1 MKRSIHHHARK
12 LARIGLFLLFS
23 LLLMSAKLFA
33 QNRDGSI
40 DLTGGEGRKIYVNDE
55 GSGKGLG
62 IEGRSFTVE
71 TWMRLSSNDN
81 DNVNLFR
88 FRNGDARVSLD
99 YKGDSEKSDKPWRVQ
114 IKGGPDGEKSWDLN
128 YNKNGSTGPDFLNK
142 WHHVAFT
149 TNGASTVQIYIDGT
163 LLLQWSLVNSDNESV
178 ALFPDNGSGYG
189 DCFIGDKS
197 VTTEARETMYVGEVR
212 IWKTRLS
219 ASEISKYYD
228 EEINSSHPQ
237 WGNLVRYYHG
247 NKSYISGTTR
257 YYQDESPS
265 GGYDAYGDDNDVG
278 LSLTYTP
285 TVKPPSFNN
294 TKVNPSFSASTCNT
308 DNGIDV
314 SWTDFQASSTYS
326 SGTTPSYE
334 VTRVSDNTTIYT
346 GGGSS
351 KEDTD
356 VSPGDAETYQLKT
369 RWYINSVAVYSDD
382 KITTNKGS
390 MTAVYA
396 APSGF
401 SATTDNCD
409 VTIDLDWDQL
419 TSSPPKWKV
428 QRATNSAFTTGVITL
443 TSTLDGAVTSF
454 TDASPNPE
462 QTYYYRVVATGND
475 GNGCAVVA
483 SNSEVVS
490 GFTSKPPT
498 APNDLAVVVDNVNNE
513 LDITWTN
520 PSNSYASGFI
530 LRREKL
536 DGSNTVDI
544 ELANTVTSYSDADI
558 SICETYRYKIAAT
571 NACSPDGV
579 FSNTT
584 QTGLLGLDIDDVLSS
599 INASKGYFSNEVLL
613 EWEIKGSLSQVDRFR
628 VERTVAGSDNYK
640 LIAVVDNNLFYKDES
655 ASSGVFYNYRVTG
668 ETTCNDL
675 IVYTNEVVDLGFR
688 QPFGIANGHTEY
700 TGGNAVEDVVINF
713 ERTDGT
719 QIGNSL
725 KFDGAGDY
733 VAIDSFSY
741 KGSDYKE
748 MTVEAWFKTS
758 SSGDQILA
766 SFDASEYWRLE
777 IGGSAANAG
786 YLGFNIAKNDGAS
799 ANSTIQ
805 STVRVDD
812 GVWHHVAVVF
822 DNGTLSMYVDGEL
835 DVQITDA
842 IAEFGSVNQRYGFLG
857 VGSEADAF
865 NGNIGPTY
873 YLEGNLDEFRLW
885 SVARTED
892 QIKNNYDR
900 LISNEQVGLKVY
912 YRFDEGVGSEVYDV
926 AKTGEN
932 FNQNDGLFVGGTSFS
947 SEIPS
952 SDKLGIRATTDQF
965 GDYTAD
971 YIPYKGSGNVF
982 RVTPA
987 FGQHQFTPSSKSIY
1001 LGDGSFVQ
1009 NNVDFDDISFFT
1021 VTGKVSYKDTN
1032 VPVQDVTVLI
1042 DGEVALGSDNKVVRT
1057 DAEGNYEINVPIGN
1071 HYLSVEKD
1079 GHTFYEGYFP
1089 PLDELGSVT
1098 FHEFIEDLQVNFTDS
1113 TKIKVAGRLVGGTRE
1128 AEKQLGFGLSTNNVG
1143 SATLSFNLQNAAYD
1157 LPVVTVDTDPYTG
1170 EYEIEMLPE
1179 QFVIST
1185 ITTSANYA
1193 IDAEDLPVLDLRNSV
1208 DEIVVYEDEEDSS
1221 SATYSYHHKQNFIIR
1236 ETPEILVYGKND
1248 EAFEGDTELQYS
1260 DQESGEVKTL
1270 DLSVSNPFD
1279 YPFFNMGKPYEANV
1293 YVVETYRNPYHP
1305 AGAIIDYVPVVKADV
1320 AITDNIGSTPD
1331 QGNTGQTDENGLF
1344 RYAFLAGSPNI
1355 QMNGDESFTKTFEVN
1370 ATVEGYGI
1378 AWRSSDPFRAYVLGV
1393 KPQEGTGFV
1402 TYGPDQVDFVLRDPP
1417 GSNSYAYIEKGS
1429 SYSVTEGWE
1438 LNALTNQS
1446 LDKIVNKGV
1455 DVQAGGG
1462 LAGPVVSLDTD
1473 EIGETGIQV
1482 SRAYDYNGHY
1492 TESYDFTERIETSA
1506 DPEDVG
1512 SDADLFIG
1520 RATNVLVSKTS
1531 NLRLVDRAWAETYL
1545 ETSEYL
1551 DITGS
1556 DVVIAVLDGYAVDN
1570 NGIQTYFIYSQRY
1583 IVEELIPTLLV
1594 LRDELFEGPK
1604 YESHLP
1610 MSSPYYGLNNDDN
1623 SFNEQIKEMLQAD
1636 PEANIS
1642 NLSYTFTPE
1651 TGDDIDSVQFI
1662 NDQITSWLNRL
1673 ADNEADKINA
1683 RLIDNISIDG
1693 SGGVYSS
1700 EVKQSYNKDF
1710 NYSSVRS
1717 MRLTWN
1723 AGFGVLSNGAGLQ
1736 IRNSFNGTVDVGNTG
1751 SKVIDHSLTFGYVI
1765 DEKDEGDY
1773 YSIDVKTVDGVG
1785 IYNKSVFAD
1794 YQKSYKQFRAETQE
1808 KLIFAGAY
1816 LAGAAVTKAIA
1827 KYAAKKAGATN
1838 SFIATAQFLIDA
1850 GAFVYEAV
1858 DHTNNALEVFNKQDD
1873 LTTDFNVTG
1882 FKISSPIFSVR
1893 GGASRCPYEG
1903 GEEAEF
1909 VSIDG
1914 AVMNLHT
1921 ATLKREIPTI
1931 AVSPSIQANVPE
1943 GEKAVFTLQLGN
1955 ESETS
1960 TNMWYEISID
1970 ESTNPD
1976 GAILLIDGLTAER
1989 QYLVNANEILQKT
2002 LTIQQGASGVLKYD
2016 SIGIILH
2023 STCQFDPTTSQA
2035 DIADTV
2041 YVSARFL
2048 PKCSDVA
2055 VGNFNE
2061 NWIINYA
2068 DGNEIP
2074 VNLDGY
2080 NVNLSTLEKIDFQ
2093 YKTLSGTPITVMTY
2107 FKNAETTGYAE
2118 YDGPKDVIDGSADV
2132 SFIWDISSLNDGK
2145 YQIRARAHCSDGSVF
2160 ESDYLTG
2167 TLDTSNP
2174 VVFGTPSPADGVLN
2188 AGDDILIKFSEEI
2201 EAGFVKDFNIEV
2213 RSVLNGA
2220 EVSHATS
2227 VQFDGVDDMVT
2238 IDNVTFNKK
2247 SFTIEFWMQNEVAS
2261 ASSET
2266 TIMTTG
2272 SGSNQVAITQVGAD
2286 INFRLGNNTVSIDP
2300 SAAYT
2305 VTNPWDSWHHWVF
2318 AYDLDN
2324 KKVKVYADD
2333 QVLADVSGIEFN
2345 PSYEGVLK
2353 IGSGQ
2358 FAGRMHEL
2366 RIWEDVRTYGEAV
2379 ANMSITLVGNEP
2391 GLYGYWPLDEGNG
2404 TQGLDRSASRH
2415 ATIGAEWSLEP
2426 GGVSWELDGANY
2438 LTISSTNILAD
2449 TETDFTIELWFKGN
2463 STGAVQTLLSN
2474 GLGDGTDTET
2484 NPNSVVVIEAQTD
2497 GTIHVLSNGY
2507 DFQGTNTDYMDGDWH
2522 HLAFVVDRS
2531 ANARMYIDGERQNQV
2546 NAANIDQFYGAEVTL
2561 GARVER
2567 IDAATNSYDNYLS
2580 GAVDEVRFWNTA
2592 RSATLINQYMHT
2604 KIERDEPGLVSYHPF
2619 ETYEVLLGAYIME
2632 NTLADQV
2639 QNDHLSDVSDAVSSD
2654 GSDHFSDQR
2663 PAIRDIR
2670 GMQDLPFD
2678 FAVNN
2683 DQIII
2688 IPNVDA
2694 NRIEGQ
2700 VMEITILSVRDL
2712 NGNKL
2717 LSPVTWT
2724 AYVQQNQIKWDDDA
2738 LELMKAVDESM
2749 SFTAS
2754 FTNKSGSAQ
2763 GYSLENIPAWLSASQ
2778 TSGFVNPLEKVVI
2791 TFDVND
2797 ALNVGSY
2804 GHGIYLST
2812 DEGFNDRLAID
2823 LRVSGDEPDWQV
2835 DENQFEYSMNV
2846 FGRVIIDGVISTDQY
2861 DMVAAFVGDEVRGV
2875 ARPTYVSGVDD
2886 YQVFL
2891 TIYSN
2896 EVNNEAIELR
2906 VYDASTGYT
2915 HENVTPEITFTA
2927 NTIMGTVV
2935 SPVDIE
2941 ADQRI
2946 SREYVLKAGWTW
2958 ISFNLD
2964 DARLSDVGSLFGD
2977 IGAEGD
2983 IVKNQSTFD
2992 EYSSGAWFG
3001 TLSNS
3006 GGFTAGDMYKVKLA
3020 ESATLKV
3027 IGQPFDVYG
3036 HPIAISAG
3044 WNYIGFLPQEKMT
3057 LAEALVSIS
3066 PEVGDV
3072 IKSSTSFAM
3081 YSGSALGWVGSLT
3094 NMQPGKGYML
3104 NTTSDGTLT
3113 YPERASL
3120 SGSRSVNE
3128 RSYDS
3133 YFTVQDNEGGH
3144 TMSIVA
3150 SVESFDFAQA
3160 IEEYVLVAYRK
3171 DEVIGYAP
3179 ATSVDDQSLF
3189 FLSATAE
3196 EADELSFKLYNM
3208 EEDAY
3213 FELNGAVVYAANKVL
3228 GSVFE
3233 PVVLDGNRVLAVA
3246 EADHISVYPNPFGS
3260 YLDIRIQSDVS
3271 HIDISLVD
3279 LSGKVIFSKQ
3289 VEIVGAVIRL
3299 EDELKGLAHGV
3310 YQLITLEGSEKRVFK
3325 LIK

>member
-1 MKRSIHHHARK
+1 MKPSIHHCSREVV
-12 LARIGLFLLFS
+12 RMGLFLFFS
-23 LLLMSAKLFA
+23 LLLISSKLFA

-40 DLTGGEGRKIYVNDE
+40 DLTGGSGRGIYVNHD
-55 GSGKGLG
+55 GSGSGLG
-62 IEGRSFTVE
+62 VEGKALTVE
-71 TWMRLSSNDN
+71 AWVRLTSNSNDN
-81 DNVNLFR
+81 FNFFR
-88 FRNGDARVSLD
+88 FRNGDARLSVD
-99 YKGDSEKSDKPWRVQ
+99 YKGDAEKSDEPWRVQ
-114 IKGGPDGEKSWDLN
+114 IKGGPDGEKTWDLN
-128 YNKNGSTGPDFLNK
+128 YNKNGSTGPDFLNN

-149 TNGASTVQIYIDGT
+149 TNGGSTVQIYIDGT
-163 LLLQWSLVNSDNESV
+163 LLLQWTLTSGGESV
-178 ALFPDNGSGYG
+178 ALYPTDGDRDGNSLIGSEGVSNGADG
-189 DCFIGDKS
+189 
-197 VTTEARETMYVGEVR
+197 TMYVGEVR

-219 ASEISKYYD
+219 TSEISTYYD
-228 EEINSSHPQ
+228 EEINSSHPK
-237 WGNLVRYYHG
+237 WGDLVRYYHG
-247 NKSYISGTTR
+247 NESYIDAATSVR
-257 YYQDESPS
+257 YYEDESPTNE
-265 GGYDAYGDDNDVG
+265 YDAYGNDSDIG

-285 TVKPPSFNN
+285 TVKPPSFDN
-294 TKVNPSFSASTCNT
+294 TEVNPSFSASTCNT
-308 DNGIDV
+308 DDGIDL
-314 SWTDFQASSTYS
+314 SWTDFQSSSTYK

-346 GGGSS
+346 GGASS

-356 VSPGDAETYQLKT
+356 VSPGDAETYKLKT

-382 KITTNKGS
+382 EITTNKGS
-390 MTAVYA
+390 MTEVYA

-428 QRATNSAFTTGVITL
+428 QRATNSAFTTGVTTL
-443 TSTLDGAVTSF
+443 TSTLAGSVTSF

-475 GNGCAVVA
+475 GNGCSVIA
-483 SNSEVVS
+483 SNSTVVS
-490 GFTSKPPT
+490 GFSSKPPT
-498 APNDLAVVVDNVNNE
+498 APTDLAVVVDNVNNE
-513 LDITWTN
+513 LDITWTD

-536 DGSNTVDI
+536 DGTDAVDI
-544 ELANTVTSYSDADI
+544 TLANTVTSYSDADI

-571 NACSPDGV
+571 NACSPNGV

-599 INASKGYFSNEVLL
+599 VNASKGYFSNEVLL
-613 EWEIKGSLSQVDRFR
+613 EWEINGSLSQVDRFR
-628 VERTVAGSDNYK
+628 IERTVAGTDSYQ
-640 LIAVVDNNLFYKDES
+640 LIGVVDNNLFFKDES

-668 ETTCNDL
+668 ETTCNDA
-675 IVYTNEVVDLGFR
+675 IVYTNEIVDLGFR

-700 TGGNAVEDVVINF
+700 SGGNAVEDVVINF
-713 ERTDGT
+713 ERTDGA

-733 VAIDSFSY
+733 VAIDNFY
-741 KGSDYKE
+741 YEGSDYEE
-748 MTVEAWFKTS
+748 MTLETWFKTS
-758 SSGDQILA
+758 NSDDQIIA
-766 SFDASEYWRLE
+766 AFDGSDYWRLE
-777 IGGSAANAG
+777 INGTSADAG
-786 YLGFNIAKNDGAS
+786 KIGVLISNS
-799 ANSTIQ
+799 AQMKMQ

-812 GVWHHVAVVF
+812 GEWHHVAVVF
-822 DNGTLSMYVDGEL
+822 DNGTLSMYLDGEFN
-835 DVQITDA
+835 VSSEIGIST
-842 IAEFGSVNQRYGFLG
+842 FGSTNKRYGFLG
-857 VGSEADAF
+857 IGSEADVF
-865 NGNIGPTY
+865 NGATGPAY
-873 YLEGNLDEFRLW
+873 SFDGNLDEFRLW
-885 SVARTED
+885 SVVRTED

-900 LISNEQVGLKVY
+900 LISNEQVGLEVY

-947 SEIPS
+947 SEIPG
-952 SDKLGIRATTDQF
+952 SDKLGIRATTDQY

-987 FGQHQFTPSSKSIY
+987 FGQHQFTPSSKSIF

-1009 NNVDFDDISFFT
+1009 NNVDFEDISFFT
-1021 VTGKVSYKDTN
+1021 VRGKVSYKDTN

-1042 DGEVALGSDNKVVRT
+1042 DGQAALGSDNKVVRT

-1071 HYLSVEKD
+1071 HYLSVEKE
-1079 GHTFYEGYFP
+1079 GHTFHEGYFP
-1089 PLDELGSVT
+1089 PLDALGSVT
-1098 FHEFIEDLQVNFTDS
+1098 FHEFTEDLTVTFTDS
-1113 TKIKVAGRLVGGTRE
+1113 TKVKLAGRLVGGTRE
-1128 AEKQLGFGLSTNNVG
+1128 AEKKLGFGLSTNNVG
-1143 SATLSFNLQNAAYD
+1143 SATLSFDLQNAAYD
-1157 LPVVTVDTDPYTG
+1157 LPTVTVDTDPSTG

-1179 QFVIST
+1179 QFTIADIST
-1185 ITTSANYA
+1185 TGGYSIAAT
-1193 IDAEDLPVLDLRNSV
+1193 DLPVLDLRNSV
-1208 DEIVVYEDEEDSS
+1208 AEIIELENEDGPA
-1221 SATYSYHHKQNFIIR
+1221 SASYVYHHKQNFVIR
-1236 ETPEILVYGKND
+1236 ETPEILVYGQN
-1248 EAFEGDTELQYS
+1248 EEVFEGDTELEYS

-1279 YPFFNMGKPYEANV
+1279 YPFFNMGKPYEANI

-1305 AGAIIDYVPVVKADV
+1305 AGGIIDYVPVVKAEV
-1320 AITDNIGSTPD
+1320 AITDNIGSTPGE
-1331 QGNTGQTDENGLF
+1331 GNTGQTDENGLF
-1344 RYAFLAGSPNI
+1344 HYAFLAGSPNI
-1355 QMNGDESFTKTFEVN
+1355 QLNGAESFTKTFEVS
-1370 ATVEGYGI
+1370 ATVDGYGI
-1378 AWRSSDPFRAYVLGV
+1378 AWRSSDPFRAYILGV

-1402 TYGPDQVDFVLRDPP
+1402 TYGPDQIDFVLRDPP
-1417 GSNSYAYIEKGS
+1417 GSNSYAYLEKGS
-1429 SYSVTEGWE
+1429 SYSVSEGWV
-1438 LNALTNQS
+1438 LNASTNQS
-1446 LDKIVNKGV
+1446 LDKNINKGV

-1462 LAGPVVSLDTD
+1462 LVGPVVSVDTD
-1473 EIGETGIQV
+1473 EISETGIQV

-1492 TESYDFTERIETSA
+1492 TESYNFTERIETSA

-1512 SDADLFIG
+1512 SAADLFIG

-1531 NLRLVDRAWAETYL
+1531 NLRLVDRNWAETYL
-1545 ETSEYL
+1545 EASQYL

-1556 DVVIAVLDGYAVDN
+1556 DVVIALLDGYAVDN
-1570 NGIQTYFIYSQRY
+1570 NGISTYFIYSQRF
-1583 IVEELIPTLLV
+1583 IVEELIPNLLV

-1623 SFNEQIKEMLQAD
+1623 SFNELKHSMLIAD
-1636 PEANIS
+1636 PYADIS

-1651 TGDDIDSVQFI
+1651 TDEDIDSVQFI
-1662 NDQITSWLNRL
+1662 NDQVTSWINAL
-1673 ADNEADKINA
+1673 ADNEAAKINA
-1683 RLIDNISIDG
+1683 RLIDNISVDG

-1723 AGFGVLSNGAGLQ
+1723 AGFGILSNGAGLQ
-1736 IRNSFNGTVDVGNTG
+1736 IRNNFDATADIGNTG
-1751 SKVIDHSLTFGYVI
+1751 SKEIDHSLTFGYVI

-1785 IYNKSVFAD
+1785 IYNKSAFGD
-1794 YQKSYKQFRAETQE
+1794 YQKTFKEFRAETQE

-1816 LAGAAVTKAIA
+1816 FAGAAVTKAIA
-1827 KYAAKKAGATN
+1827 KYGAKKAGRSNT
-1838 SFIATAQFLIDA
+1838 FIATAEFLIDA
-1850 GAFVYEAV
+1850 AGFVYEAV
-1858 DHTNNALEVFNKQDD
+1858 DHTNNALEVFDKQDD

-1960 TNMWYEISID
+1960 TNLWYEISID

-1989 QYLVNANEILQKT
+1989 QYLVNANEILEKT
-2002 LTIQQGASGVLKYD
+2002 LTIQQGASGVLNYD
-2016 SIGIILH
+2016 SLGIILH

-2061 NWIINYA
+2061 NWIVNYA

-2074 VNLDGY
+2074 VKLDGY

-2107 FKNAETTGYAE
+2107 YKDAETTGYAE

-2167 TLDTSNP
+2167 TIDTSNP

-2188 AGDDILIKFSEEI
+2188 ASDDILIKFSEEI
-2201 EAGFVKDFNIEV
+2201 EAGFVKDFNIKV

-2220 EVSHATS
+2220 DVSHATS
-2227 VQFDGVDDMVT
+2227 VQFDGADDVVA

-2247 SFTIEFWMQNEVAS
+2247 SFTIEFWMQNEVES

-2266 TIMTTG
+2266 TIMAIG
-2272 SGSNQVAITQVGAD
+2272 SGSNQVAITQDGSE
-2286 INFRLGNNTVSIDP
+2286 INFKLGNNTVAIDP

-2305 VTNPWDSWHHWVF
+2305 MTNPWNSWHHWAFV
-2318 AYDLDN
+2318 YDLDN
-2324 KKVKVYADD
+2324 EKVKVYADD
-2333 QVLADVSGIEFN
+2333 QVLAEVSAIDFN
-2345 PSYEGVLK
+2345 PSYEGVLE
-2353 IGSGQ
+2353 IGDGQ

-2366 RIWEDVRTYGEAV
+2366 RLWEDVRTYGETV
-2379 ANMSITLVGNEP
+2379 ANMSVTLVGNEP

-2404 TQGLDRSASRH
+2404 TQGLDRAASRH
-2415 ATIGAEWSLEP
+2415 ATIAAEWSLEP
-2426 GGVSWELDGANY
+2426 GGVSWEFDGTNY
-2438 LTISSTNILAD
+2438 LTINSTNILAD
-2449 TETDFTIELWFKGN
+2449 AETDFTIELWFKGN
-2463 STGAVQTLLSN
+2463 STGARQTLLSN
-2474 GLGDGTDTET
+2474 GLGDGMDTET
-2484 NPNSVVVIEAQTD
+2484 NPNSVVVIEAQAD
-2497 GTIHVLSNGY
+2497 GTLHVLSNGY
-2507 DFQGTNTDYMDGDWH
+2507 DFQGTDTDYMDGDWH

-2546 NAANIDQFYGAEVTL
+2546 NASNIDQFYGAEVTL

-2567 IDAATNSYDNYLS
+2567 IDPATNSYDNYLS

-2619 ETYEVLLGAYIME
+2619 ETYEVLLGAYLME

-2639 QNDHLSDVSDAVSSD
+2639 ENDDLSDVSDAVSSD
-2654 GSDHFSDQR
+2654 VSDHFSDQK

-2670 GMQDLPFD
+2670 GMQDLLFD
-2678 FAVNN
+2678 FAVN
-2683 DQIII
+2683 DDEIII

-2694 NRIEGQ
+2694 GRIEGQ
-2700 VMEITILSVRDL
+2700 VMEITILSVQDM

-2738 LELMKAVDESM
+2738 LELIKAVDESM

-2754 FTNKSGSAQ
+2754 FTNKGGTSQ

-2778 TSGFVNPLEKVVI
+2778 TSGFVDPLETVVI

-2804 GHGIYLST
+2804 AHGIYLST

-2823 LRVSGDEPDWQV
+2823 LRVSGDEPDWEV
-2835 DENQFEYSMNV
+2835 DESQFEYSMNV
-2846 FGRVIIDGVISTDQY
+2846 FGRLIIDGVVSTDQY

-2875 ARPTYVSGVDD
+2875 AIPTYVSGVDD

-2927 NTIMGTVV
+2927 NTIMGSVV

-2941 ADQRI
+2941 ADERI
-2946 SREYVLKAGWTW
+2946 SREYALKAGWTW

-2964 DARLSDVGSLFGD
+2964 DENLASVGSLFGD
-2977 IGAEGD
+2977 IGSDGD

-3001 TLSNS
+3001 TLSSS
-3006 GGFTAGDMYKVKLA
+3006 GGFAAGDMYKVKLA

-3027 IGQPFDVYG
+3027 IGQPFDVASN
-3036 HPIAISAG
+3036 PIAISSG
-3044 WNYIGFLPQEKMT
+3044 WNFIGFVPQEKMT

-3081 YSGSALGWVGSLT
+3081 YSGSSLGWVGSLT
-3094 NMQPGKGYML
+3094 NLQPGRGYML
-3104 NTTSDGTLT
+3104 NATSDGTLT

-3120 SGSRSVNE
+3120 SSGARSANE
-3128 RSYDS
+3128 RPYDN
-3133 YFTVQDNEGGH
+3133 YFTVQGNEGGH

-3150 SVESFDFAQA
+3150 RVESFDFTTAL
-3160 IEEYVLVAYRK
+3160 EEYLLVAYRNN
-3171 DEVIGYAP
+3171 EVIGYAP

-3196 EADELSFKLYNM
+3196 EADELSFKLYHM

-3213 FELNGAVVYAANKVL
+3213 FELNGAVMYAANKVL

-3233 PVVLDGNRVLAVA
+3233 PVVLDGNGVLEVA
-3246 EADHISVYPNPFGS
+3246 DADHISVYPNPFDS

-3289 VEIVGAVIRL
+3289 LENVGSVIRL

-3310 YQLITLEGSEKRVFK
+3310 YQLITVEGSEKRVFK